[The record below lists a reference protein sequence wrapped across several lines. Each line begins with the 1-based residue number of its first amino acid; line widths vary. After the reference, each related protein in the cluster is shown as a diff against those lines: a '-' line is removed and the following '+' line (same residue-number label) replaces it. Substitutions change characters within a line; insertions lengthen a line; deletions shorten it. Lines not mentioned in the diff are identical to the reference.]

1 MVYRPTSGRRT
12 VFTVRREG
20 EVFLVEGDAVER
32 LVRRYDLTN
41 TEAARYLAERLE
53 REGIYAALRDHGAEP
68 GDEVDIDG
76 FVFEY
81 Q

>member
-1 MVYRPTSGRRT
+1 
-12 VFTVRREG
+12 VFAVRKEG
-20 EVFLVEGDAVER
+20 DIFLVEGEAVER

-41 TEAARYLAERLE
+41 PEAARYLAQRLE
-53 REGIYAALRDHGAEP
+53 HEGVYAALREHGAEP